1 MSSSCAAGPSA
12 RSFLP
17 IAMLSFANEPQT
29 LLDSELGVVR
39 YFPNCIAQEV
49 AAEAFEILLAEVS
62 WESHRRQMYDREVDV
77 PRLTAMFDLNADNVP
92 NPIASVRGIVET
104 LSGHAFNSAG
114 LNLYRNGHD
123 SVAPHNDKLHTLA
136 KGAPIALLSLGATR
150 RFTLRTKEQPKRH
163 LDLDLESGSL
173 LMMSYETQLH
183 LDHGVPKTKQ
193 AVGPRIS
200 VVYRDRPEG
209 FRDRY
214 SFHEKK

>member
-1 MSSSCAAGPSA
+1 
-12 RSFLP
+12 
-17 IAMLSFANEPQT
+17 MLSFANEPQT
-29 LLDSELGVVR
+29 LLDSDLGVVR
-39 YFPNCIAQEV
+39 YFPNCIAED
-49 AAEAFEILLAEVS
+49 AAAHAFGILLTEVP
-62 WESHRRQMYDREVDV
+62 WEAQRRQMYDREVDV

-92 NPIASVRGIVET
+92 RPIVDARRIVET

-114 LNLYRNGHD
+114 LNLYRNGQD
-123 SVAPHNDKLHTLA
+123 SVAPHNDKLHTLT
-136 KGAPIALLSLGATR
+136 KGAPIALLSLGETR

-173 LMMSYETQLH
+173 LLMSYETQFH

-200 VVYRDRPEG
+200 IVYRDRPES

-214 SFHEKK
+214 SFHAKR